1 MVQASLYTA
10 PPATAFP
17 GTSGSALLEVL
28 FHTQALILLLLSRYI
43 VASLVSVPAPQV
55 DAFLGAR
62 GGGSPVFHV
71 SRGAGGGVH
80 RKRLCCLS
88 ISCRIC
94 EIGFRVFSADP
105 SFSLRMLQLLRWAD
119 IIIPVNSMLF
129 PQIALTGGVRT
140 GVSQLCFWLVP
151 SLLHL
156 L

>member
-1 MVQASLYTA
+1 MPRLCQYQLPGWMHFLVPEVVDHLYFT
-10 PPATAFP
+10 
-17 GTSGSALLEVL
+17 L
-28 FHTQALILLLLSRYI
+28 
-43 VASLVSVPAPQV
+43 
-55 DAFLGAR
+55 
-62 GGGSPVFHV
+62 
-71 SRGAGGGVH
+71 AGGWGVH

-88 ISCRIC
+88 ISCRIR
-94 EIGFRVFSADP
+94 EIGFKVFSADP